1 MNGTTQTTTWMGRRN
16 RFSQTPKY
24 VRLAAVQGSPEDKR
38 NASIDGPAYPRA
50 HARMKHDCYSLS
62 PLGLICG
69 FTVHRFLV
77 MGFGIRKVH
86 FSCVVHLHIAT
97 KASGIQE
104 GMEERE
110 REAGCHTVQW
120 LQHPF

>member
-1 MNGTTQTTTWMGRRN
+1 MGRRN
-16 RFSQTPKY
+16 RLSQTPKY
-24 VRLAAVQGSPEDKR
+24 VRLAAVQGSREDKR
-38 NASIDGPAYPRA
+38 TTSMDGPAYP
-50 HARMKHDCYSLS
+50 HTRMKHDYNSPS

-77 MGFGIRKVH
+77 MAFGIRKVH
-86 FSCVVHLHIAT
+86 FSCVVHMHIAT

-104 GMEERE
+104 GIEEKE
-110 REAGCHTVQW
+110 REASCCTVQW